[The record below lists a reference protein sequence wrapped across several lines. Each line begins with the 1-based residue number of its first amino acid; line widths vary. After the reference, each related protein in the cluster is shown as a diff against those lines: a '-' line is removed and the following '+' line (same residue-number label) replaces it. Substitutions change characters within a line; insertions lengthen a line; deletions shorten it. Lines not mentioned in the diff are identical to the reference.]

1 MLQKAKKETWKR
13 TNRGDEDIC
22 YDVREQVGF
31 LLRSAFQR
39 HTAIFMS
46 NIVASLTQTQLAAI
60 ATLYYSDP
68 LAHNEL
74 GASVGLDASTI
85 KGVIDRLKKRGL
97 VKAWTNVQDRRS
109 RTVTLTAKGRQVFR
123 KVAPHARRI
132 TSETL
137 QPLNAEE
144 QSMLIGFL
152 KRLT

>member
-1 MLQKAKKETWKR
+1 MLQK
-13 TNRGDEDIC
+13 TNAQYERRVCEDEEEVR
-22 YDVREQVGF
+22 YDFREQVGF

-39 HTAIFMS
+39 HTAIFTS
-46 NIVASLTQTQLAAI
+46 SIVASLTQTQLAAM

-74 GASVGLDASTI
+74 GAFVRLDASTI
-85 KGVIDRLKKRGL
+85 KGVIDRLQKRGL
-97 VKAWTNVQDRRS
+97 VKAWTTAADRRS

-123 KVAPHARRI
+123 KVVPHAQQI

-137 QPLNAEE
+137 KPLSAEE
-144 QSMLIGFL
+144 QAMLIGLL